1 MGLRLVA
8 QSAYDIKF
16 DLYTMTVFSCRAIR
30 DSSHGA
36 TVLTRE
42 VDVTRRH
49 LDPSRRSGYVR
60 RRIDA
65 RLRAELDTWPA
76 VVISGPRGVGKTTTA
91 LRVIESAIDL
101 SQPQERSV
109 FMLDPEAALRAAR
122 KPVLLDEWQQV
133 PDVLWVVKKLIDQDS
148 MRGFVIA
155 GSSRIR
161 PNDRDGSYQW
171 PLVHRGVTLEM
182 HPLTAAEKRGNAH
195 YSFTDG
201 IAGIRAVSAPAGV
214 PGLFDYIDIALEGG
228 YPAYLSVEDPSRRR
242 AQMESALRDIVRL
255 DAASGRIDHRKML
268 DFLYV
273 YAANSSEMITQT
285 TLAERAG
292 VSRTSAEKYEHA
304 LHNSYLV
311 SQLPAWHRTIS
322 SRSGKRSK
330 RFVNDAGMWAAM
342 LGVGPKDV
350 RRDSK
355 LVGNLIE
362 TFVVSQLRAERDAS
376 GLDYDLYH
384 YRDQA
389 KREIDLLLENRRDR
403 SVVAV
408 EVKAS
413 STVTRRDARHLEWL
427 RDELDADTR
436 SWFPVFDRG
445 VILYSGPAVVEISDR
460 VWAAPI
466 SLLWEWG

>member
-1 MGLRLVA
+1 M
-8 QSAYDIKF
+8 
-16 DLYTMTVFSCRAIR
+16 
-30 DSSHGA
+30 
-36 TVLTRE
+36 
-42 VDVTRRH
+42 TRRH

-65 RLRAELDTWPA
+65 RLRDEIETWPA

-91 LRVIESAIDL
+91 LRVVESAIDL
-101 SQPQERSV
+101 SQPQQRSV

-133 PDVLWVVKKLIDQDS
+133 PDVLWVVKKLTDQDS
-148 MRGFVIA
+148 MGGFVIA

-161 PNDRDGSYQW
+161 PNDRDDSNQW

-182 HPLTAAEKRGNAH
+182 HPLTAAEKRGNPSF
-195 YSFTDG
+195 SFTDRL
-201 IAGIRAVSAPAGV
+201 AGIRAASV
-214 PGLFDYIDIALEGG
+214 PGGAPSLYDYIDVALEGG
-228 YPAYLSVEDPSRRR
+228 YPAYLTVEDAARRR

-255 DAASGRIDHRKML
+255 DAATGRMDHRKML

-273 YAANSSEMITQT
+273 YAANSSEMLNQT

-292 VSRTSAEKYEHA
+292 VSRASAEKYEQA

-322 SRSGKRSK
+322 SRSAKRSR

-342 LGVGPKDV
+342 LGVGPEDV

-376 GLDYDLYH
+376 VRDYDLYH

-413 STVTRRDARHLEWL
+413 SAVTRRDARHLAWL
-427 RDELDADTR
+427 RDQLDADER
-436 SWFPVFDRG
+436 SWFPRFDRG
-445 VILYSGPAVVEISDR
+445 VILYSGAAVVEISDR

-466 SLLWEWG
+466 SLLWDRSPSRNGSKASA